1 MSPRYVRQFAI
12 RLSLVSLVTLVSTVC
27 PMPVLVLLRSTSTS
41 SLVVLVQLVLVLVLE
56 LASARLLALYGTT

>member
-12 RLSLVSLVTLVSTVC
+12 RLSLVSLVSTVY
-27 PMPVLVLLRSTSTS
+27 PMPVLVLLLLRSTSTS

-56 LASARLLALYGTT
+56 LASTRLLAL